1 VTVVAADTKIG
12 APNRPEHQPTTHM
25 SRSADELLY
34 DSEAALRL
42 VDTALHELN
51 GATAEPDP
59 GAPGSTPETE
69 EHPAGEPNEIQH
81 LLS

>member
-1 VTVVAADTKIG
+1 
-12 APNRPEHQPTTHM
+12 M

-59 GAPGSTPETE
+59 EASGSTPETE
-69 EHPAGEPNEIQH
+69 EHPTGDPNGIMN